1 MKPGRAWVRLQSGKR
16 LDLLNPQPDSWA
28 DRDLAIG
35 LAWTYRWGGQS
46 RWDQPLSVAQHSLL
60 VLTLRQQ
67 MQPHQPLTRGEA
79 LRELLHDGH
88 EGFLG
93 FDPIS
98 PVKPHLGQDFHDV
111 ANRLQQAI
119 DARYDL
125 PPWCGDDHVLHKRA
139 DRLAAASEAVHVAG
153 WHPTE
158 LGETLNI
165 TLTPLSDDPLS
176 RPSGLTPWQP
186 WPTKLVASVFLY
198 KLRELTNSEWTPD
211 QPASLDAA
219 LARCRELE
227 ALADAFAQLPEK
239 QQRKYVAPKGSPFRR
254 HLGFGDSR
262 QRPGDGRGYRGRR
275 RAGRGW
281 RVAPRP
287 TVHDLHVGRAADP
300 LQGIQLPCRRRVI
313 SSGGRTKLSVRSTFP
328 PCVVRSL
335 PG

>member
-1 MKPGRAWVRLQSGKR
+1 MKPERAWVRLQSGKR

-28 DRDLAIG
+28 DRDLAVG

-67 MQPHQPLTRGEA
+67 MQPHQPLSRGEA

-111 ANRLQQAI
+111 ANRLQQVI

-125 PPWCGDDHVLHKRA
+125 PPWSGDDHVLHKRA

-153 WHPTE
+153 WHPAE

-165 TLTPLSDDPLS
+165 TLTPLSDDPLP
-176 RPSGLTPWQP
+176 RPSGLTPWEP

-198 KLRELTNSEWTPD
+198 KLRQLTNSEWTRD

-227 ALADAFAQLPEK
+227 ALADAFARLPEG
-239 QQRKYVAPKGSPFRR
+239 QRRKYLAPKGSVFTDIWVSATADSGMEMAEGIVVGGERDEDGEWLLDQPFMIFTPDEQLIRCM
-254 HLGFGDSR
+254 
-262 QRPGDGRGYRGRR
+262 GYNC
-275 RAGRGW
+275 
-281 RVAPRP
+281 
-287 TVHDLHVGRAADP
+287 HV
-300 LQGIQLPCRRRVI
+300 
-313 SSGGRTKLSVRSTFP
+313 
-328 PCVVRSL
+328 VVE
-335 PG
+335 